1 MAEIVEP
8 EIANLRLLQRAVP
21 GVLKAQGLPA
31 IGAGK
36 QAGRVVPASLG

>member
-1 MAEIVEP
+1 
-8 EIANLRLLQRAVP
+8 VP

-36 QAGRVVPASLG
+36 QEGRVVPASLG